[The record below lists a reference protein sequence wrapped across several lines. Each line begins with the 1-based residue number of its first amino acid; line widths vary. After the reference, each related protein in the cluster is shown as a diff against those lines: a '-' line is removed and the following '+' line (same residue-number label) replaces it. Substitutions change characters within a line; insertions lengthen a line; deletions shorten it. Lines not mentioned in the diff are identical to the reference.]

1 MRFRDRGALALSCF
15 LAGCAPRGDAVSSGS
30 LMPAEA
36 SGYRAAGSDHDYDR
50 KTIFEYIDGAGE
62 VYLQFAYRTVRVR
75 DFGRQGQPGI
85 SVQLFD
91 MGRADDAFGIFSLDR
106 EDDDAGIG
114 QDSEYGGGLLRF
126 WKGRFFVC
134 VSAENETP
142 ESKAA
147 VLALGRAVAGGI
159 ADDGERPE
167 VLDGLPPE
175 GLLARRVRFFHGP
188 FGLASHYPA
197 VDGKAIGLSQETD
210 AVLAAYRKGDSV
222 ARLLLVRYPDAGR
235 AAAGLEALSRP
246 GVSPAG
252 TDRMA
257 PGTGE
262 KWAGARR
269 AGRTVVAVFEAVSRE
284 DLDDLLARSA
294 GRLEGASWAR

>member
-1 MRFRDRGALALSCF
+1 
-15 LAGCAPRGDAVSSGS
+15 
-30 LMPAEA
+30 MPSEV

-62 VYLQFAYRTVRVR
+62 VYLQYAYRTVRVR
-75 DFGRQGQPGI
+75 EFARQGQPGI
-85 SVQLFD
+85 SIQLFD
-91 MGRADDAFGIFSLDR
+91 MGRSADAFGIFSVDR

-126 WKGRFFVC
+126 WKGCFFVC
-134 VSAENETP
+134 ISAERETP
-142 ESKAA
+142 EAKEA
-147 VLALGRAVAGGI
+147 VLALGRAVAGAI
-159 ADDGERPE
+159 ANDGERPE
-167 VLDGLPPE
+167 VLEGLPPE
-175 GLLARRVRFFHGP
+175 GLLAQRVRFFHGP

-210 AVLAAYRKGDSV
+210 AVLATYRKGDSV
-222 ARLLLVRYPDAGR
+222 ARLLLVLYPDAVR

-252 TDRMA
+252 SDPKA
-257 PGTGE
+257 PGTGM

-269 AGRTVVAVFEAVSRE
+269 AGRTVVAVFEAASRE